1 MASSGSVTTGS
12 GSYSTSIRS
21 MAAWAISSV
30 SAATAAT
37 RSPTKRTV
45 SSKIRSVSI
54 GAGACI

>member
-1 MASSGSVTTGS
+1 MASSGSVTTVS

-45 SSKIRSVSI
+45 SSKMRSVSI